1 MAGLIVDTESLNLQ
15 IKFFDQKNKLML
27 LQNSSNVVRQIFNRF
42 LVFFLNIFHIY
53 KKSLE

>member
-27 LQNSSNVVRQIFNRF
+27 LQNSSNVVRQILNRF
-42 LVFFLNIFHIY
+42 SCFF
-53 KKSLE
+53 S

>member
-27 LQNSSNVVRQIFNRF
+27 LQNSPNAVRQILNRF
-42 LVFFLNIFHIY
+42 SCFF
-53 KKSLE
+53 S